1 MFWMNTRKIRYEL
14 QKQLILDKSL
24 ELFSQKGFAQTS
36 IVDIAKESNI
46 SKGLLYHYFLSKE
59 QLFEEILVSSFNSI
73 FKYFNVSDDDIIK
86 SGEFENFILEV
97 FKSLEQ
103 NYLNWK
109 LIFQL
114 FTQPE
119 MSERA
124 ILLLNKSEPVIKF
137 RNTISAFFE
146 MKNKINPEIRTT
158 YFVSMILGIAV
169 TYLQNPARYP
179 LRQIAEIIIEEFIK
193 N

>member
-24 ELFSQKGFAQTS
+24 ELFSRKGFSQTS

>member
-1 MFWMNTRKIRYEL
+1 MNTRKIRYEL
-14 QKQLILDKSL
+14 QRQLILDKSL
-24 ELFSQKGFAQTS
+24 ELFSRKGFAQTS
-36 IVDIAKESNI
+36 IVDIAKESDI
-46 SKGLLYHYFLSKE
+46 SKGHLYHYFSSKD

-73 FKYFNVSDDDIIK
+73 FKYFNVNDHNIITP
-86 SGEFENFILEV
+86 GEFEDFILRV
-97 FKSLEQ
+97 FRSLEQ

-179 LRQIAEIIIEEFIK
+179 LRQIAEILIEEFIK

>member
-73 FKYFNVSDDDIIK
+73 FKYFNVSDDNIIK

-124 ILLLNKSEPVIKF
+124 ILLLNKNDLAIKF

-193 N
+193 S

>member
-1 MFWMNTRKIRYEL
+1 MNTRKIKYEL
-14 QKQLILDKSL
+14 QRQLILDKSL

-109 LIFQL
+109 LVFQL

-146 MKNKINPEIRTT
+146 MKNKMHPEIRTT
-158 YFVSMILGIAV
+158 YFVSMMLGIAV
-169 TYLQNPARYP
+169 TYLQNPSEYP
-179 LRQIAEIIIEEFIK
+179 LNQIAEIIIEEFIK

>member
-1 MFWMNTRKIRYEL
+1 MNTRKIKYEL
-14 QKQLILDKSL
+14 QRQLILDKSL

-109 LIFQL
+109 LVFQL

-158 YFVSMILGIAV
+158 YFVSMMLGIAV
-169 TYLQNPARYP
+169 TYLQNPSEYP
-179 LRQIAEIIIEEFIK
+179 LNQIAEIIIEEFIK

>member
-137 RNTISAFFE
+137 RNTISVFFE

>member
-1 MFWMNTRKIRYEL
+1 MNTRKIKYEL
-14 QKQLILDKSL
+14 QRQLILDKSL

-46 SKGLLYHYFLSKE
+46 SKGPLYHYFLSKE

-124 ILLLNKSEPVIKF
+124 ILLLNKSEPVIKIG
-137 RNTISAFFE
+137 RAH
-146 MKNKINPEIRTT
+146 
-158 YFVSMILGIAV
+158 V
-169 TYLQNPARYP
+169 
-179 LRQIAEIIIEEFIK
+179 
-193 N
+193 